1 MRPEDEVLAAAAAR
15 ADALARGDADALRAR
30 LHPLF
35 GWTSHRGDTFDREA
49 YVRRNTEGDVR
60 WHGQTLEDVRV
71 VVVGDTAVLRCTAVD
86 RIEADGPQIFRMPMT
101 QTWTHSAE
109 GWLCLAGH
117 AGPRVRPAR
126 SGYAGM

>member
-1 MRPEDEVLAAAAAR
+1 VTPEGEVLAAAVAR

-35 GWTSHRGDTFDREA
+35 AWTSHRGDTFDRET
-49 YVRRNTEGDVR
+49 YVRRNTGSEVR
-60 WHGQTLEDVRV
+60 WHGQALEDVRV

-86 RIEADGPQIFRMPMT
+86 RVGAQGPEVFRMPMT
-101 QTWTHSAE
+101 QTWVRSGD

-117 AGPRVRPAR
+117 AGPRVEPAT
-126 SGYAGM
+126 SG